1 MFIMFHLY
9 VRLNVHYDL
18 NTSTLVDAER
28 EERQLDLG
36 RRPVL
41 HEESDGD
48 LCLISIIFMII
59 MIIMIIIFTM
69 TIIITKVTESAK
81 KKEEFYWDEKEVTE
95 EAPATTGRRS
105 ISGIRF

>member
-1 MFIMFHLY
+1 MIMAQTT
-9 VRLNVHYDL
+9 VI
-18 NTSTLVDAER
+18 ST
-28 EERQLDLG
+28 
-36 RRPVL
+36 
-41 HEESDGD
+41 
-48 LCLISIIFMII
+48 IT
-59 MIIMIIIFTM
+59 FTM

>member
-18 NTSTLVDAER
+18 NTSTLVDPER

-41 HEESDGD
+41 HEEGDGD
-48 LCLISIIFMII
+48 LYLISIIFMII
-59 MIIMIIIFTM
+59 TM
-69 TIIITKVTESAK
+69 SIIITKVTESAK

>member
-1 MFIMFHLY
+1 
-9 VRLNVHYDL
+9 
-18 NTSTLVDAER
+18 
-28 EERQLDLG
+28 
-36 RRPVL
+36 
-41 HEESDGD
+41 
-48 LCLISIIFMII
+48 MII
-59 MIIMIIIFTM
+59 TFTM

>member
-1 MFIMFHLY
+1 MFNMISRSQHLN
-9 VRLNVHYDL
+9 LDCAH
-18 NTSTLVDAER
+18 LVDAER
-28 EERQLDLG
+28 EERQPDLG
-36 RRPVL
+36 GRPVL
-41 HEESDGD
+41 YEEGDGD
-48 LCLISIIFMII
+48 LYLFSIIFMII
-59 MIIMIIIFTM
+59 TFTM

>member
-1 MFIMFHLY
+1 M
-9 VRLNVHYDL
+9 
-18 NTSTLVDAER
+18 VDAER
-28 EERQLDLG
+28 EERQPDLG

-41 HEESDGD
+41 DKEGDGD
-48 LCLISIIFMII
+48 LNLISIIFKII
-59 MIIMIIIFTM
+59 TFTM
-69 TIIITKVTESAK
+69 TIIIAKVTESAK

>member
-28 EERQLDLG
+28 EERQPDLG

-48 LCLISIIFMII
+48 LYLISIIFMII
-59 MIIMIIIFTM
+59 TFTM